1 MEVQLPLLLVC
12 AYNGILVN
20 NMMYWYTNNE
30 GYLEI
35 IKKHVRS
42 FLVYAYRL
50 FTIGLNIQILWEL
63 FNIFL

>member
-50 FTIGLNIQILWEL
+50 FTIGLNIQMLWEL